1 MKNKQINMNV
11 AIIPSIDI
19 FLLIT
24 IFIFLSGNFL
34 YQSAVRVE
42 LPPAVSQHIV
52 GDNPIVTLTPGGAIF
67 LNGRKVSKEGLSVL
81 LQLTARLSM
90 KKKKEPLLIIRADK
104 NAIHQQ
110 IVEIIGIARDSGM
123 KQIAIAS
130 EPPK

>member
-1 MKNKQINMNV
+1 MKSKQINISA

-19 FLLIT
+19 FLLIA

-34 YQSAVRVE
+34 YQSAVKIE
-42 LPPAVSQHIV
+42 LPPAVSPHIA

-81 LQLTARLSM
+81 LQLTARLST

-104 NAIHQQ
+104 NALHQQ
-110 IVEIIGIARDSGM
+110 VVEIIGIARNSGM
-123 KQIAIAS
+123 KRVAIAS